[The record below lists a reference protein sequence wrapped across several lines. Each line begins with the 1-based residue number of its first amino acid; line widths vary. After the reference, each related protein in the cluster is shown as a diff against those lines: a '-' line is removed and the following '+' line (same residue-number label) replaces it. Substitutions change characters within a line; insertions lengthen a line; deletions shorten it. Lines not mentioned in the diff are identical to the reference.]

1 MDLQIQG
8 NIKKSKRKLSI
19 FLDPADSPS
28 FSQNS
33 SISTLA
39 KKKKLSSFFQSQPTQ
54 DIQDI
59 PIYSESSIPEESES
73 AIKTQNSHIFVE
85 IPKKT
90 SFDLSQYS

>member
-8 NIKKSKRKLSI
+8 NIRKSKRKLSI
-19 FLDPADSPS
+19 FLDFPDSS
-28 FSQNS
+28 SLSQNP
-33 SISTLA
+33 SISTPA
-39 KKKKLSSFFQSQPTQ
+39 EKKKKLSSFFQSQPTQ

-73 AIKTQNSHIFVE
+73 AIKTQNSHIFIE

-90 SFDLSQYS
+90 SFDLS